1 MVLSRFF
8 AGLAT
13 VFVVALQPSFLSA
26 ADDHASRSLVG
37 KYCVACHNDDLR
49 TAGLSLQGLDPAN
62 VGGHGAV
69 WEKVLRKISAGEMP
83 PAGAPAPEASVTA
96 KFAAGLEAALD
107 AAAAADPN
115 PGRPLAHRLNRAE
128 YRNAI
133 RDLLALDI
141 DTGAMLPGDDSGY
154 GFDNIADVLSL
165 SPVLLERYLV
175 AARRISRLA
184 AGNPNVKPQKETY
197 HRDRET
203 GFLNAGHAPSS
214 RQDLP
219 FGAGRGS
226 AIRYYFPLD
235 GEYVISLALD
245 QGNARSADY
254 QSHEVRLPLKAGMR
268 TLAFTFLGE
277 SSRPEPT
284 RPGGTASP
292 GIAQPPLDIRMD
304 GKRVRLVELPAAAAP
319 FKLQWIS
326 IDGPHNV
333 TGPGDTPSRRKIFS
347 CRPSKEAQEEPCARR
362 ILATLARQAYRRP
375 ASAADVRGLM
385 AIYQIGLAEGGF
397 ERGVEKAL
405 EALLVSPSFLFR
417 LEKDPAGIGPATPY
431 PVSDI
436 ELASRLSF
444 FLWSSIPDEELLILA
459 ERGRLRDPAVLEKQV
474 RRMIADRHST
484 ALVDNF
490 AGQWLHLRNVA
501 RVKPD
506 EVLFPEF
513 DAELRQAM
521 KRETELFFE
530 DVLRDNRSVFDLLTG
545 NKTFLNE
552 QLARHYDVDKVYG
565 PQFRE
570 VELSDPRRGGL
581 LGQAS
586 ILTVTSYP
594 NRTSVVIRGKWILEN
609 LFSMPPPPP
618 PADVPELEDAGNDG
632 RHLTLREA
640 MARHST
646 NPTCAS
652 CHARLDPI
660 GFALENYDAIG
671 RWRSED
677 GGVPID
683 ASGELPGGVKFDG
696 PTELKRVLAMDFRD
710 AFAATVAEKLLTY
723 ALGRGLEYYDKATVR
738 SIVRQAERNEYRLA
752 DLIASIVQSMPFQM
766 RRSPES

>member
-1 MVLSRFF
+1 MGFATLLS
-8 AGLAT
+8 
-13 VFVVALQPSFLSA
+13 VALPPSFLWA
-26 ADDHASRSLVG
+26 ADGDAFRSMIQTH
-37 KYCVACHNDDLR
+37 CVACHNDDLR
-49 TAGLSLQGLDPAN
+49 TAGVSLQGLDPAN
-62 VGGHGAV
+62 VSGHGAV

-83 PAGAPAPEASVTA
+83 PAGAPAPEASVSA
-96 KFAAGLEAALD
+96 EFAAGLEAALD
-107 AAAAADPN
+107 AAAASDPN

-165 SPVLLERYLV
+165 SPALLERYLV

-184 AGNPNVKPQKETY
+184 TGNPNVKPQKETY

-219 FGAGRGS
+219 FGADRGA

-235 GEYVISLALD
+235 GEYVISVALD
-245 QGNARSADY
+245 TGNVRNAEY
-254 QSHEVRLPLKAGMR
+254 QSQELRLAVKAGMR
-268 TLAFTFLGE
+268 LLAATFLGE
-277 SSRPEPT
+277 SSRPEPA
-284 RPGGTASP
+284 RPAGSAPPSL
-292 GIAQPPLDIRMD
+292 AQPPLDIRLD
-304 GKRVRLVELPAAAAP
+304 GKRVKLIELPASAAP
-319 FKLQWIS
+319 HKLRFIS
-326 IDGPHNV
+326 IDGPYNV
-333 TGPGDTPSRRKIFS
+333 TGPGDTPSRRKIFT
-347 CRPSKEAQEEPCARR
+347 CRPAAESPATESDDEPCARR
-362 ILATLARQAYRRP
+362 ILASLARQAYRRP
-375 ASAADVRGLM
+375 ASAADVRALM
-385 AIYQIGLAEGGF
+385 AIYQIGRAEGGF

-474 RRMIADRHST
+474 RRMLADRRST

-501 RVKPD
+501 KVKPD

-552 QLARHYDVDKVYG
+552 QLARHYSVDKVYG

-594 NRTSVVIRGKWILEN
+594 NRTSVVVRGKWILEN

-632 RHLTLREA
+632 KHLTLREA

-652 CHARLDPI
+652 CHARMDPI

-696 PTELKRVLAMDFRD
+696 PTELKQVLAKDFRD

-738 SIVRQAERNEYRLA
+738 SIVRQAERNEYRFA